1 MRDFHLP
8 GRSATFASN
17 GMVATSHPLAA
28 QEALA
33 CLKEGGNAMDAAIC
47 GAILLDL
54 CEPQMTGLAGDCFAL
69 IKPAGSNEVTA
80 FNGSGR
86 APAGANPE
94 LLRAQGHDTIPLDGP
109 DAVTIPGA
117 VDAFFRMSESHG
129 RLGMDRLLEPA
140 IRYAEDGVPVA
151 PRVARDWAQDAKRLR
166 GHARTAYLNNG
177 RPFKPGDMFRAPGQA
192 EVMRRMARNGP
203 DAFYRGEIADDMLA
217 TLHGLGG
224 SHTAEDFAAVQ
235 GNPTTPIAGTY
246 RGIELL
252 EHPPNGQGATAILLL
267 NILGQ
272 FDLASMEP
280 FGAAR
285 THIEAEAVKLAYDA
299 RNRLICDPN
308 VQDAT
313 ERMLD
318 PGFAQQL
325 ASLIDPT
332 RARDNVAEVTE
343 AVHKDTIYIT
353 AVDRDGM
360 AVSLI
365 YSIFHGFGTGHATEK
380 FGLLLHNRGA
390 GFTLQPGHPNE
401 LGPGK
406 RPMHTIIP
414 GMLRENGRVTTP
426 FGVMGGQYQACGHA
440 RFLTNMR
447 DFGLDPQSA
456 MAAPRSFVVGDAL
469 HLERGYSEDVRT
481 KLAALGHKVEIPDG
495 PIGGSQAI
503 HIHESG
509 VLEGASDHR
518 KDGCALGY

>member
-8 GRSATFASN
+8 GRSATFATN

-28 QEALA
+28 QEALT
-33 CLKEGGNAMDAAIC
+33 CLREGGTAMDAAIC
-47 GAILLDL
+47 GAVLLDI

-69 IKPAGSNEVTA
+69 IKPAGSDAVTA

-86 APAGANPE
+86 APAGADPDA
-94 LLRAQGHDTIPLDGP
+94 LRAKALDAVPLDGP
-109 DAVTIPGA
+109 DAVTVPGA
-117 VDAFFRMSESHG
+117 VEAFFRLSDAHG
-129 RLGMDRLLEPA
+129 RLGMDRVLRPA
-140 IRYAEDGVPVA
+140 IHYAEEGVPVA
-151 PRVARDWAQDAKRLR
+151 PRVARDWAPKGKRLQAHGR
-166 GHARTAYLNNG
+166 RWYLRDGQPFRT
-177 RPFKPGDMFRAPGQA
+177 GDLFRAPGEA
-192 EVMRRMARNGP
+192 EVLRRLARHGP
-203 DAFYRGEIADDMLA
+203 KAFYEGEVAEDMLA
-217 TLHGLGG
+217 TLHAMGG
-224 SHTAEDFAAVQ
+224 CHTAEDFAAVC
-235 GNPTTPIAGTY
+235 GTPTDPISGHY
-246 RGIELL
+246 RGMELL

-267 NILGQ
+267 NMLAH
-272 FDLASMEP
+272 FDLAGMDP
-280 FGAAR
+280 VGAAR

-299 RNRLICDPN
+299 RNRLICDPA
-308 VQDAT
+308 VGDAT
-313 ERMLD
+313 ARMLD
-318 PGFAQQL
+318 PEFAREL
-325 ASLIDPT
+325 AALIDPG
-332 RARDNVAEVTE
+332 RARDTVAKIAE
-343 AVHKDTIYIT
+343 AVHKDTVYIT

-390 GFTLQPGHPNE
+390 GFSLVPGHPNE

-414 GMLRENGRVTTP
+414 GMLRENGRVTGA

-440 RFLTNMR
+440 RFVTNMR

-456 MAAPRSFVVGDAL
+456 MEAPRSFVVGDAL
-469 HLERGYSEDVRT
+469 HLERGYGADVRAR
-481 KLAALGHKVEIPDG
+481 LAALGHRIVTPDE

-503 HIHESG
+503 MIHDSG